1 MSSDAIFRLGS
12 ESAQTYRL
20 KWAAWQWLYQAA
32 GCRCLGFEV
41 RLQGPWGAVI
51 DVVGVGPGNLIYAVE
66 VKSSRGDFAR
76 DNHTAADVARLRRQF
91 DSLARRMELA
101 SAPAY
106 QDAGAA
112 GSSDLERLRREWERL
127 RARLATISTKFHDPR
142 FLAIADYHYIM
153 APAGVVRAERLP
165 PAWGLLA
172 PASDTAAPAP
182 HPDSITA
189 PGNITPAGN
198 IAAPVSFAASSNRG
212 TRQNHP
218 QRRQHYGECAARHRP
233 RQRRRD
239 DARPRRALGRGWHR
253 VPPARQLARVDNLPV
268 IPARLPVIPARLPA
282 IPARLPAI
290 PARLPNIPV
299 TRHPGASRNLA
310 LVPPFSS
317 VSANEFA
324 PESSAETT
332 PSSYSIAPF
341 GICPHALGC
350 PSASAQCEKPPPTPA
365 G

>member
-32 GCRCLGFEV
+32 GCRCLAFEV

-106 QDAGAA
+106 QDAGAD
-112 GSSDLERLRREWERL
+112 SSDLERLRREWERL

-165 PAWGLLA
+165 PSWGLLA

-182 HPDSITA
+182 HPETSPQPTA
-189 PGNITPAGN
+189 SPHPSASPQPAAPPQVV
-198 IAAPVSFAASSNRG
+198 IAAPAKTIRKDGGIMANVLRAI
-212 TRQNHP
+212 
-218 QRRQHYGECAARHRP
+218 ARANAGAMMRAHGVRWG
-233 RQRRRD
+233 D
-239 DARPRRALGRGWHR
+239 D
-253 VPPARQLARVDNLPV
+253 
-268 IPARLPVIPARLPA
+268 
-282 IPARLPAI
+282 
-290 PARLPNIPV
+290 
-299 TRHPGASRNLA
+299 GA
-310 LVPPFSS
+310 
-317 VSANEFA
+317 EF
-324 PESSAETT
+324 
-332 PSSYSIAPF
+332 
-341 GICPHALGC
+341 
-350 PSASAQCEKPPPTPA
+350 PPP
-365 G
+365 GN